1 MHPHYGLRE
10 ERKNKLT
17 YVEFY
22 SVCAQIMNWNGKSG
36 QFQIK
41 NDIFQQAIGG
51 NRVRKLLNTLYV
63 MTEDCYLTLDGENVV
78 IQNGEKTLGRFP
90 LHTLENIIC
99 FTYKG
104 ASPALM
110 GACAERKIGMSFF
123 SPRGAFL
130 ARVIGKEY
138 GNVLLRKE
146 QYRISDR
153 DDRKIAYAK
162 NMIIGKVYNC
172 RWSIERTLRDHPHRV
187 DAERLKEVSNTL
199 YNTLPRID
207 TVSELEEL
215 RGIEGKAAE
224 QYFSVFNDMILNQK
238 EDFTFTT
245 RNRRPP
251 LDNINAILSF
261 AYTILAGDCANALSS
276 VGLDPY
282 VGFMHG
288 DRPGRRSLALDLMEE
303 LRPVLADRFILT
315 LINTKAIQAS
325 HFEKQK
331 DNAVFLNED
340 GRKVF
345 FNAWQNHKRES
356 ITHPYLKEKILWGLV
371 PYVQALLLTRTVRGD
386 VDEYPPFL
394 WK

>member
-1 MHPHYGLRE
+1 M
-10 ERKNKLT
+10 
-17 YVEFY
+17 
-22 SVCAQIMNWNGKSG
+22 
-36 QFQIK
+36 
-41 NDIFQQAIGG
+41 
-51 NRVRKLLNTLYV
+51 RKLLNTLYV
-63 MTEDCYLTLDGENVV
+63 MTDSCYLTLDGENIV
-78 IQNGEKTLGRFP
+78 IQNGDKALGRFP

-104 ASPALM
+104 ATPALM

-130 ARVIGKEY
+130 ARVVGKEY
-138 GNVLLRKE
+138 GNVLLRKG
-146 QYRISDR
+146 QYRISDDEKR
-153 DDRKIAYAK
+153 SVAYAK
-162 NMIIGKVYNC
+162 NMIVGKVFNS
-172 RWSIERTLRDHPHRV
+172 RWSIERTLRDHAYRV
-187 DAERLKEVSNTL
+187 DAEKMKQVSNNL
-199 YNTLPRID
+199 YETLPKLD
-207 TVSELEEL
+207 SVSGLDEL

-224 QYFSVFNDMILNQK
+224 QYFSVLNDMILNQK
-238 EDFTFTT
+238 EDFAFTR

-288 DRPGRRSLALDLMEE
+288 DRPGRTSLALDLMEE

-315 LINTKAIQAS
+315 LINTKAIQAV

-331 DNAVFLNED
+331 DNAVLLNDD

-345 FNAWQNHKRES
+345 FNAWQNHKKET
-356 ITHPYLKEKILWGLV
+356 ITHPYLKEKIEWGLV
-371 PYVQALLLTRTVRGD
+371 PYVQALLLARTIRGD
-386 VDEYPPFL
+386 IDEYPPFL